1 MQLKVNGKNISGT
14 QLRATF
20 GDPTMSIADKKKIFN
35 QIYPKFDKDIFARI
49 VVRTK
54 NAEKAK
60 NDTKKPKVK
69 PTQSKTQKPKQVTN
83 LKNNKKVNKIL
94 NTKIKNPDTGRMILV
109 KTALGYDKNVK
120 VRKSAMQMVKNAMG

>member
-1 MQLKVNGKNISGT
+1 
-14 QLRATF
+14 
-20 GDPTMSIADKKKIFN
+20 MSIADKKKIFN

-69 PTQSKTQKPKQVTN
+69 VTQNKTQNPKQVTN
-83 LKNNKKVNKIL
+83 LKNNKKVSKIL

>member
-20 GDPTMSIADKKKIFN
+20 GDPKMSIADKRKIFN
-35 QIYPKFDKDIFARI
+35 QVYPKFDKDIFARI

-54 NAEKAK
+54 NAEKMKGASGVK
-60 NDTKKPKVK
+60 TEPK
-69 PTQSKTQKPKQVTN
+69 SQKPKQVTN

-109 KTALGYDKNVK
+109 KTALGYDKSVK
-120 VRKSAMQMVKNAMG
+120 VRKNAMQMVKNAMG